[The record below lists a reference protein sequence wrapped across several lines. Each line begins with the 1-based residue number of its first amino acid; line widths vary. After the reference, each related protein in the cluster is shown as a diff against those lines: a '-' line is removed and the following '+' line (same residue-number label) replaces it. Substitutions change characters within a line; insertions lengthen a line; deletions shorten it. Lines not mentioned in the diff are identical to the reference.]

1 MIRILIISCLLLI
14 YNSHA
19 YAKIWRVVPGSS
31 LSTIKAALELCS
43 EGDTLRISP
52 GVYKEGNLI
61 IRKRVYLQGE
71 KGVILDGER
80 KHEVLTIVASGTMV
94 EGIRIRHSGFS
105 SLNDLAGIKLFQV
118 RNVTIR
124 NNIFEDTYF
133 GIYCQNVT
141 ACRIERNSFLS
152 YAENEITSGNGIHGW
167 KSDSLEIIGNDIR
180 GHRDGIYFEF
190 VTESLIRNN
199 HCEKN
204 LRYGLHFM
212 FSHNDTYIN
221 NTFIRNGAGVAVMY
235 TKGVRMYNN
244 RFLENWGN
252 AAYGILMKD
261 ISDSE
266 VRDNIFRSNTSAIFM
281 EGSNRIQMHRN
292 VFAANG
298 WAIKMQASCGDIAVH
313 HNNFIGNTFDVATNG
328 SLVMNTYNFNFW
340 DKYDGYDLNR
350 DGKGDVPYRPVSMYS
365 MIVERNPVTMM
376 LFRSF
381 MVSLLERAERI
392 IPSLT
397 PEQLKDEQP
406 SMKPLTL

>member
-1 MIRILIISCLLLI
+1 
-14 YNSHA
+14 
-19 YAKIWRVVPGSS
+19 
-31 LSTIKAALELCS
+31 
-43 EGDTLRISP
+43 
-52 GVYKEGNLI
+52 
-61 IRKRVYLQGE
+61 
-71 KGVILDGER
+71 
-80 KHEVLTIVASGTMV
+80 
-94 EGIRIRHSGFS
+94 
-105 SLNDLAGIKLFQV
+105 
-118 RNVTIR
+118 
-124 NNIFEDTYF
+124 
-133 GIYCQNVT
+133 
-141 ACRIERNSFLS
+141 
-152 YAENEITSGNGIHGW
+152 
-167 KSDSLEIIGNDIR
+167 
-180 GHRDGIYFEF
+180 
-190 VTESLIRNN
+190 
-199 HCEKN
+199 
-204 LRYGLHFM
+204 M

-266 VRDNIFRSNTSAIFM
+266 VRDNVFRSNTSAIFM

-292 VFAANG
+292 IFRSNG

-313 HNNFIGNTFDVATNG
+313 HNNFQGNTFDIATNG

-365 MIVERNPVTMM
+365 MIIERNPVTMM

-381 MVSLLERAERI
+381 LVSLLERAERV

-397 PEQLKDEQP
+397 PEQLKDEEP
-406 SMKPLTL
+406 SMKPLIL